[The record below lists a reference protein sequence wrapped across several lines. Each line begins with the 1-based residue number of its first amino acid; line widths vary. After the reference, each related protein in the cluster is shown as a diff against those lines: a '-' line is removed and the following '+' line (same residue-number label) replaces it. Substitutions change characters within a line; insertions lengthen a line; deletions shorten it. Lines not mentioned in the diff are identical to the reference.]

1 MSSVKKSKRTK
12 IQKPLT
18 DLQFVILQAAVT
30 LVKNE
35 QIKRLSALRARLR
48 QVFPDKPKN
57 IERALTYWANYLV
70 SKGNQ

>member
-1 MSSVKKSKRTK
+1 MKKPKKTK
-12 IQKPLT
+12 IQEPLT

-35 QIKRLSALRARLR
+35 QIKRLSVLRSRLR
-48 QVFPDKPKN
+48 QLFPNKPKN